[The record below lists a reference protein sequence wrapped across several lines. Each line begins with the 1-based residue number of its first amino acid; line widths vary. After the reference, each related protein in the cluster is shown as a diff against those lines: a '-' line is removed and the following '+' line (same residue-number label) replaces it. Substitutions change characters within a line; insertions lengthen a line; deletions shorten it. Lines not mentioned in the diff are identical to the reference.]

1 MTSERHAEF
10 HHQLVRILSNAG
22 DSLRQLLSGDDS
34 GVRKVAE
41 RSLGKVHS
49 ADLRIG
55 FRKLPPGLL
64 LSMQGGSPASM
75 FFISTAGEA
84 PRFFSCSEDWQMQGN
99 ITGWKV
105 DELLPDRIRRTLESL
120 KKPNT
125 LHFCAAV
132 RNILARHSKRANP
145 QRPALRFPRKNR

>member
-22 DSLRQLLSGDDS
+22 DALGQLLGGDDS
-34 GVRKVAE
+34 GARKVAE
-41 RSLGKVHS
+41 RCLGKANTS
-49 ADLRIG
+49 ELRSD

-75 FFISTAGEA
+75 FFISTAGEV

-120 KKPNT
+120 KK
-125 LHFCAAV
+125 
-132 RNILARHSKRANP
+132 R
-145 QRPALRFPRKNR
+145 QR